1 MRLGK
6 KLPFIPLITF
16 TMILCLATALQAADP
31 PKVERVGESVS
42 LPDKLV
48 IGEAEYIAVPAIDAV
63 FDARIDTGAT
73 TTSIYATDV
82 EEFERDGKPWVRF
95 VVQNPDAEKTY
106 PMELPVARIAMIK
119 KRGQEG
125 ETRRPAVALDL
136 TMGKVTRLVEV
147 NLADRTGFEYPLL
160 IGRDFLRD
168 VAVVDVT
175 KKYTQATPGAP
186 EPETNKED

>member
-1 MRLGK
+1 MPLGK
-6 KLPFIPLITF
+6 KPPFIPFLTF
-16 TMILCLATALQAADP
+16 LLVAIASQAADP
-31 PKVERVGESVS
+31 PKVERVEASASSGE
-42 LPDKLV
+42 KLT

-82 EEFERDGKPWVRF
+82 EEFERDGKSWVRF
-95 VVQNPDAEKTY
+95 VVQNPDAEKEY
-106 PMELPVARIAMIK
+106 PMELPVARVAMIK

-136 TMGKVTRLVEV
+136 IMGEVTRLVEV

-168 VAVVDVT
+168 VAVVDVS

-186 EPETNKED
+186 ELKMNRED